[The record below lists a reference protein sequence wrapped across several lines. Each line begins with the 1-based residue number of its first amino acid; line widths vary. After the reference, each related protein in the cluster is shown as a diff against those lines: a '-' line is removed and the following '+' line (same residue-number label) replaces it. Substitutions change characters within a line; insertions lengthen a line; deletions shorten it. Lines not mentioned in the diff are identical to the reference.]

1 MRNHWQT
8 DSHSCVRRKSYGQ
21 CVKSHCRLNRGKIYM
36 MWCEVIVRL
45 RRDSCVWIDIG
56 QRENN
61 RHWQVI
67 WYSLYVVSHTHMLTY
82 VCVKSVRIRC
92 CSVSPVK
99 VAQPANSVS
108 PLPLADHTGPR
119 SASRVGSLTLL
130 HYSLALPD
138 VPLDKTNVPI
148 IMSTF
153 EASLI
158 STKTVPTF

>member
-1 MRNHWQT
+1 MSPESWK
-8 DSHSCVRRKSYGQ
+8 D
-21 CVKSHCRLNRGKIYM
+21 IYV

-67 WYSLYVVSHTHMLTY
+67 WYTLYVVSQSIHTYACICAYSVLLSVTCQGRWAGQLSLTFA
-82 VCVKSVRIRC
+82 S
-92 CSVSPVK
+92 
-99 VAQPANSVS
+99 
-108 PLPLADHTGPR
+108 LADHTGPR
-119 SASRVGSLTLL
+119 SASRGSLTLL
-130 HYSLALPD
+130 QYSRALPD